1 MLKEIN
7 LVIKILKT
15 MRITLKQLEVFV
27 AIAKSGNV
35 SHAAKKMFLSQSAC
49 SMALA
54 TLEEQLEGSI
64 FDRHGKQLFL
74 NERGRSLLP
83 KATTIISQIKELKD
97 MMTENKKDNLSGQL
111 VIGASK
117 TIGNYLLPQLI
128 SEFTFEHQNIQ
139 IKLEIANTEVILSKL
154 LSFHIDVALI
164 EANCYSDKVNTYPW
178 KKDELVIVASPKNPL
193 SKKRKLTLADIVN
206 ARWLLRESS
215 SQTRGK
221 LEEAIGGKIRPFL
234 ELDDT
239 EALKQATQAGLG
251 ISCLSRVV
259 VGEHLKNNKLI
270 ELKTPFLDLSR
281 EFHILIHKE
290 KYQSTIISEFLKKCG

>member
-1 MLKEIN
+1 
-7 LVIKILKT
+7 

-54 TLEEQLEGSI
+54 TLEEQLQGSI
-64 FDRHGKQLFL
+64 FDRYGKQLFL

-97 MMTENKKDNLSGQL
+97 TMNENKRENLSGQL
-111 VIGASK
+111 IIGASK
-117 TIGNYLLPQLI
+117 TIGNYILPQLI
-128 SEFTFEHQNIQ
+128 SEFTVAHQNIE
-139 IKLEIANTEVILSKL
+139 ISLEISKTETILSKL
-154 LSFHIDVALI
+154 LSFQIDLALV
-164 EANCYSDKVNTYPW
+164 EANCYSNKINVFPW
-178 KKDELVIVASPKNPL
+178 RKDELIIVASPKNSL
-193 SKKRKLTLADIVN
+193 CKKRKITLSDIVN
-206 ARWLLRESS
+206 ARWVLRETN
-215 SQTRGK
+215 SQTRTK

-239 EALKQATQAGLG
+239 EALKQATQADLG
-251 ISCLSRVV
+251 ISCFSRFVV
-259 VGEHLKNNKLI
+259 EDSLKNNKLV
-270 ELKTPFLDLSR
+270 ELKAPFLNLSR

-290 KYQSTIISEFLKKCG
+290 KYQSTSISEFIKKVQLAF

>member
-1 MLKEIN
+1 
-7 LVIKILKT
+7 

-27 AIAKSGNV
+27 AIAKAGNV
-35 SHAAKKMFLSQSAC
+35 SRAAKKVFLSQSAC

-83 KATTIISQIKELKD
+83 KATTIISQIKELKE
-97 MMTENKKDNLSGQL
+97 MMAEDRKNNLSGQL
-111 VIGASK
+111 IIGASR

-128 SEFTFEHQNIQ
+128 SEFNQLYQNVQ
-139 IKLEIANTEVILSKL
+139 VKLEISHSETVLTKL
-154 LSFHIDVALI
+154 LEFNIDIALL
-164 EANCYSDKVNTYPW
+164 EANCYSDKVITYPW
-178 KKDELVIVASPKNPL
+178 KKDELVIVAAPKYSL
-193 SKKRKLTLADIVN
+193 SKKRKLSLSDIGN
-206 ARWLLRESS
+206 ARWLLSEAT

-221 LEEAIGGKIRPFL
+221 LEEAIGGKIQPFL

-239 EALKQATQAGLG
+239 EAIKQATQAGLG
-251 ISCLSRVV
+251 ISCLSRFV
-259 VGEHLKNNKLI
+259 VGESIKNNKLI
-270 ELKTPFLDLSR
+270 ELKTPFLNLSR

-290 KYQSTIISEFLKKCG
+290 KYQSMVMSEFIKKCA